1 MHGASKERDDPPFQH
16 HGWDLDANKGTYS
29 SDQRLNWS
37 TAIEAESAHL
47 QWEVRQNTEGDT
59 ECDGL
64 PVQLYEYPLIH
75 QSIDLLD

>member
-47 QWEVRQNTEGDT
+47 Q
-59 ECDGL
+59 
-64 PVQLYEYPLIH
+64 
-75 QSIDLLD
+75 